1 MQELDAHDLGF
12 GVVQRAADGIV
23 EVRFRAGVS
32 VDVPEM
38 ERILAAQEAL
48 MEPGG
53 IAVTLVDSRPVRT
66 MTRAAQELS
75 ANAPMSGPQ
84 KGVAIL
90 VENPVS
96 VMLGNIFL
104 TLSSPSYPT
113 RLFRS
118 EEGAR
123 LWLLAMGEA

>member
-23 EVRFRAGVS
+23 EVRFEPGAC

-48 MEPGG
+48 MSQGG
-53 IAVTLVDSRPVRT
+53 SAMTLVDSRPVRT

-75 ANAPMSGPQ
+75 ANAPGRGPQ
-84 KGVAIL
+84 RGVAIL
-90 VENPVS
+90 VGNAVS

-104 TLSSPSYPT
+104 TLSAPSYPT

-118 EEGAR
+118 EEDAR
-123 LWLLAMGEA
+123 LWLLATGEA